1 MALPSEYVV
10 EDAVRSI
17 DDVIVYRANHPIHGT
32 VNVYLPD
39 DTLPLEFAATV
50 RKHLYQNG
58 LQMRNVSL
66 LNVPFATKALE
77 VSQNPNEPYIVT
89 KYSKHDLE
97 DFISNGLTIKPRRMF
112 VILSQLLEAIINLAA
127 NGCLIERVHPRQVK
141 LPESRTGNIS
151 FTVIEGAESQLE
163 VPKIISSTEDDK
175 LSETDAAVKT
185 QDDAQKDRILAPT
198 LKITQQI
205 DETPAQKETAPAPT
219 APFDIDRPTT
229 VNEDAEPKDTQKQ
242 SRVIQRNIY
251 ILGNTIYQLLF
262 GRKYLPSDKVAA
274 TNIRKLAGRWRKILD
289 RALTQNI
296 EQRYDTYEA
305 MLVDTKKTLNRNK
318 RAVVAAIPFLIVL
331 VAIAGYFGY
340 ERYHRYKIM
349 TSEAGQAIESFLD
362 IVNKTNDEVPELKK
376 PEPAPSAPDEKTILK
391 PFDKIEPLDKD

>member
-141 LPESRTGNIS
+141 LPESRRFFAIS
-151 FTVIEGAESQLE
+151 FG
-163 VPKIISSTEDDK
+163 
-175 LSETDAAVKT
+175 
-185 QDDAQKDRILAPT
+185 
-198 LKITQQI
+198 
-205 DETPAQKETAPAPT
+205 
-219 APFDIDRPTT
+219 
-229 VNEDAEPKDTQKQ
+229 
-242 SRVIQRNIY
+242 
-251 ILGNTIYQLLF
+251 
-262 GRKYLPSDKVAA
+262 
-274 TNIRKLAGRWRKILD
+274 
-289 RALTQNI
+289 
-296 EQRYDTYEA
+296 
-305 MLVDTKKTLNRNK
+305 
-318 RAVVAAIPFLIVL
+318 
-331 VAIAGYFGY
+331 
-340 ERYHRYKIM
+340 
-349 TSEAGQAIESFLD
+349 
-362 IVNKTNDEVPELKK
+362 
-376 PEPAPSAPDEKTILK
+376 
-391 PFDKIEPLDKD
+391 

>member
-151 FTVIEGAESQLE
+151 FTVIEGAESQLK

-185 QDDAQKDRILAPT
+185 HDDAQKDRILAPT

-305 MLVDTKKTLNRNK
+305 MLVAVSYTHLTL
-318 RAVVAAIPFLIVL
+318 PTSDL
-331 VAIAGYFGY
+331 V
-340 ERYHRYKIM
+340 
-349 TSEAGQAIESFLD
+349 
-362 IVNKTNDEVPELKK
+362 
-376 PEPAPSAPDEKTILK
+376 
-391 PFDKIEPLDKD
+391 